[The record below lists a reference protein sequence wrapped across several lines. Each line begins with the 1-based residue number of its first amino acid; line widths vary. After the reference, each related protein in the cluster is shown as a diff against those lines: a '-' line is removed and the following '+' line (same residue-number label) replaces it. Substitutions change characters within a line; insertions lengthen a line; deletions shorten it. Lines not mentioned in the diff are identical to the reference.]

1 MKNVLQRLILFVGVC
16 ACILP
21 VFAQQLTAR
30 QVLDKTAAVMGNRGG
45 ASASFVL
52 KDPKL
57 GKSTGTLQIKGDKF
71 FAKTSQAMIWFN
83 GKTQWSYLANT
94 NEVSITNPTESQRMA
109 MNPYTFI
116 NMYKQGYD
124 LSMKIVGSNYQVA
137 LKAQGPKSIP
147 EMHITVNKRTFV
159 PQDIKIKR
167 NGQWLTIAISKFMR
181 RNFSDA
187 VFSFNA
193 KDFPSAEVIDLR

>member
-1 MKNVLQRLILFVGVC
+1 MKSILQRFILFVGVC
-16 ACILP
+16 VCILP
-21 VFAQQLTAR
+21 AFAQQLTAR
-30 QVLDKTAAVMGNRGG
+30 QVLDKTAAVMGNKGG

-57 GKSTGTLQIKGDKF
+57 GKSSGALQIKGDKF
-71 FAKTSQAMIWFN
+71 FAKTPQAMIWFN
-83 GKTQWSYLANT
+83 GKTQWSYLTNT
-94 NEVSITNPTESQRMA
+94 NEVSVTNPTESQRMA

-124 LSMKIVGSNYQVA
+124 LSMKIVGSNYLIA
-137 LKAQGPKSIP
+137 LKAKGHKSIP
-147 EMHITVNKRTFV
+147 EMHIAVSKKTFV
-159 PQDIKIKR
+159 PQEIKIKR
-167 NGQWLTIAISKFMR
+167 NGQWLAIAISKFMR

-187 VFSFNA
+187 VFSFKA